1 MFKVKVQLYEKLWS
15 EAISAFE
22 RGEQQ
27 VDPVL
32 SDKTGD
38 LRRGVTLVLRPS
50 LPVQRKVK
58 QFLDQLAT
66 VCPGQ
71 YFYQPEEFHV
81 TVLSIISGTEFWRK
95 EIRKLAVCRA
105 IIGEVLSRQH
115 SFKVCF
121 RGVTASPG
129 TVMIQ
134 GFPIGGG
141 LARIRDALRAA
152 FAQNGL
158 GDLLDRRYKVTAAHM
173 TAMRF
178 SKQEK
183 NLKRLVSL
191 LEENRRTDFGES
203 EVNRLQLI
211 WGDWYAARNIVRT
224 LQKYPL
230 SAAADRQ
237 PVSNK

>member
-1 MFKVKVQLYEKLWS
+1 MSKFKVQIYEKLWS
-15 EAISAFE
+15 EAVSAFD

-32 SDKTGD
+32 SDQTGD

-50 LPVQRKVK
+50 LPVRRKVK

-81 TVLSIISGTEFWRK
+81 TVLSILSGTEFWRK
-95 EIRKLAVCRA
+95 EIRRLASCRA
-105 IIGEVLSRQH
+105 IIGDVLSRRH
-115 SFKVCF
+115 SFKICF

-129 TVMIQ
+129 AVMIQ
-134 GFPIGGG
+134 GFPMGDG
-141 LARIRDALRAA
+141 LARIRNELRAA

-158 GDLLDRRYKVTAAHM
+158 GNLLDRRYKVTAAHM
-173 TAMRF
+173 TALRF
-178 SKQEK
+178 GRPEK

-191 LEENRRTDFGES
+191 LAENRRTDFGET

-211 WGDWYAARNIVRT
+211 WGNWYAACNNVRT
-224 LQKYPL
+224 LQEYPL
-230 SAAADRQ
+230 SAAAD
-237 PVSNK
+237 PHPAF